1 MRNAVLYSLVA
12 VLIAAVPI
20 RAGVINPDISV
31 VGQPSLR
38 MTDDN
43 EEPNAKRIRLDAGE
57 TEIVFDSYLNPY
69 ARGSFILS
77 LAEEGLELEEG
88 YFTILRGLP
97 GGLNLKGGKYRVG
110 FGKLNTAHPHANPFA
125 EPFRVLRTYLPG
137 DESFNETGISLSER
151 IPMPGDF
158 SLTASVDVLQGDTFR
173 RSREADSASLAMGDP
188 LNQYTSGPDRSGETR
203 LALLGRLSGFAMV
216 GERSGI
222 EFGVSATEGTN
233 NVAAAAR
240 TRIYGADVK
249 AKLWNSPKSYLLLQ
263 SEAMKLDRQDASWDP
278 ATAQY
283 TKDKVTPFGG
293 YVFADYNFALRYNV
307 GASYERYQTD
317 DADKTWNQAV
327 GLFAGFALM
336 EETTA
341 IRADWNRFV
350 PGTPPGTEESPKA
363 VNTFTLRVIYS
374 MGPHKAHQF

>member
-1 MRNAVLYSLVA
+1 MRNAVLYSLVTI
-12 VLIAAVPI
+12 LIVGGHVY
-20 RAGVINPDISV
+20 AGVVNPDISV
-31 VGQPSLR
+31 VGQPFLR
-38 MTDDN
+38 VTDDKQDQN
-43 EEPNAKRIRLDAGE
+43 SKRVRLDAGE
-57 TEIVFDSYLNPY
+57 TEFVFDSYLNPY
-69 ARGSFILS
+69 ARGIFILS
-77 LAEEGLELEEG
+77 LGTGGINLEEG

-97 GGLNLKGGKYRVG
+97 GGLNVKGGKYLVG
-110 FGKLNTAHPHANPFA
+110 FGKLNPAHPHANPFA
-125 EPFRVLRTYLPG
+125 EPFRVLGTYLPG
-137 DESFNETGISLSER
+137 NESFNETGISLSGR
-151 IPMPGDF
+151 IPMPGDM
-158 SLTASVDVLQGDTFR
+158 SLTASMDVLQGDSFR
-173 RSREADSASLAMGDP
+173 RVRTVDSASVAAGDP

-203 LALLGRLSGFAMV
+203 LAALGRLSGFTMV

-222 EFGVSATEGTN
+222 EFGISVTEGTN

-240 TRIYGADVK
+240 TRVYGADVK
-249 AKLWNSPKSYLLLQ
+249 AKLWNSPSSYLVLQ
-263 SEAMKLDRQDASWDP
+263 GEALKLDRQDASWDP

-283 TKDKVTPFGG
+283 TKDKITPFGG

-341 IRADWNRFV
+341 FRADWSHFV
-350 PGTPPGTEESPKA
+350 PGTPSGAEQTADA